1 MDMKFFAN
9 WGRALL
15 SVCREHLL
23 SLGLF
28 LAVLGLM
35 ISGLTSVQEESRQE
49 GRRIVEE
56 SITRAIVSCYAI
68 EGIYPEDLSYLQDNY
83 GLVVDEKRYYVQYEI
98 FASNIMP
105 EVTVIEV
112 GT

>member
-1 MDMKFFAN
+1 MKLQN
-9 WGRALL
+9 WCSALL
-15 SVCREHLL
+15 YFLKENFL

-28 LAVLGLM
+28 VGIFLILLFGL
-35 ISGLTSVQEESRQE
+35 SSAQE
-49 GRRIVEE
+49 GSDQEGLRIVEE
-56 SITRAIVSCYAI
+56 SISRSIVSCYAI
-68 EGIYPEDLSYLQDNY
+68 EGMYPQDVAYLQENY
-83 GLVVDEKRYYVQYEI
+83 GLVIDESKYYVQYEV